1 MQFRIANTFDESLTK
16 LPKQEQNRIKVTVY
30 DLQKNPTQPGHQLH
44 RLEAARDPRFWSV
57 RVSRDIRIIVHRSA
71 ENFLLCYVNH
81 HDEAYRWASR
91 RKLEVHPTTGA
102 AQMVELLEAV
112 GADDDED
119 SERIP
124 EQPPSKPALF
134 GDRTDE
140 ELLAFG
146 VPADWLEAVRSA
158 NEDSLL
164 ALTEHLPSEA
174 MEALLQ
180 LATGGIVQL
189 PEPVSAETGPFD
201 HPDALRRF
209 RIVSDLEE
217 LKRALEYPWEQWAV
231 FLHPAQRTIVQR
243 DFGGPAR
250 VSGSAGTGKTVVA
263 LHRAVQ
269 LARSHEPARV
279 LLTTFSDPLALLIH
293 DKLRVLISHEPKLGE
308 RVEVRSLD
316 SVADRL
322 YQSNIGPVSIASR
335 AAVMDA
341 IQEAI
346 STFDIGPFTL
356 QFVAQE
362 WERVID
368 ERQLTDWES
377 YRTVRRT
384 GRGRQL
390 NESQRQLLWTVFEK
404 VRGSLHVQGMVTR
417 AQMLGELTA
426 LYEGSDRRPFEFIV
440 VDEAQDLSVP
450 QLRFLAALGTT
461 EGNCL
466 FFAGDLGQRIFQKP
480 FSWKALGVDIRGRSQ
495 TLRINYRTS
504 HQIRAQADRL
514 LGPEIADMD
523 GNSEERR
530 GTVSVFN
537 GPKPKVMVLDSPE
550 DETGALSE
558 WISAVMAEGVAPA
571 EIAVFVRSEAEFPRA
586 LAGIEAAGLQHSFL
600 SEKMNT
606 DESAVA
612 VSTMHQAKGLEYP
625 AVAVVACDDDVIP
638 SEARIDAIVE
648 ESELDE
654 VYNTERYLLY
664 VACTRA
670 RDYLLVTGV
679 QPASEFLK
687 DLQG

>member
-1 MQFRIANTFDESLTK
+1 M
-16 LPKQEQNRIKVTVY
+16 
-30 DLQKNPTQPGHQLH
+30 
-44 RLEAARDPRFWSV
+44 
-57 RVSRDIRIIVHRSA
+57 
-71 ENFLLCYVNH
+71 
-81 HDEAYRWASR
+81 
-91 RKLEVHPTTGA
+91 
-102 AQMVELLEAV
+102 
-112 GADDDED
+112 
-119 SERIP
+119 
-124 EQPPSKPALF
+124 
-134 GDRTDE
+134 
-140 ELLAFG
+140 
-146 VPADWLEAVRSA
+146 
-158 NEDSLL
+158 
-164 ALTEHLPSEA
+164 
-174 MEALLQ
+174 
-180 LATGGIVQL
+180 
-189 PEPVSAETGPFD
+189 
-201 HPDALRRF
+201 
-209 RIVSDLEE
+209 
-217 LKRALEYPWEQWAV
+217 
-231 FLHPAQRTIVQR
+231 
-243 DFGGPAR
+243 
-250 VSGSAGTGKTVVA
+250 VA

-269 LARSHEPARV
+269 LARSNEPARV

-346 STFDIGPFTL
+346 STCDIEPFTL

-362 WERVID
+362 WERVVD

-390 NESQRQLLWTVFEK
+390 NESQRQLLWTAFEK
-404 VRGSLHVQGMVTR
+404 VRGSLHAQGMVTR

-461 EGNCL
+461 EANRL
-466 FFAGDLGQRIFQKP
+466 FFAGDIGQRIFQKP

-504 HQIRAQADRL
+504 HQIRGQADRL
-514 LGPEIADMD
+514 LGPEISDMD

-537 GPKPKVMVLDSPE
+537 GPKPKVMVSDSLE
-550 DETGALSE
+550 DETRVLGE
-558 WISAVMAEGVAPA
+558 WISAVMADGVAPA

-586 LAGIEAAGLQHSFL
+586 LAGIEAAGLQHTIMT
-600 SEKMNT
+600 EKMNT
-606 DESAVA
+606 DASAVA

-625 AVAVVACDDDVIP
+625 AVAVVAW
-638 SEARIDAIVE
+638 R
-648 ESELDE
+648 
-654 VYNTERYLLY
+654 R
-664 VACTRA
+664 R
-670 RDYLLVTGV
+670 RD
-679 QPASEFLK
+679 S
-687 DLQG
+687 